1 MVPNHN
7 NNIQDEDLKVIELF
21 SKSINILKKQIDE
34 QKLDECIK
42 LIWKNITEANKYIDT
57 QAPWTLKDKN
67 PERMSVILYTL
78 IEFLRQA
85 GIMLQPFIPDTAEK
99 ILDSLSINI
108 NKRTFENID
117 DRIRPNIVI
126 NKPEVLFPRI
136 DN

>member
-1 MVPNHN
+1 
-7 NNIQDEDLKVIELF
+7 
-21 SKSINILKKQIDE
+21 
-34 QKLDECIK
+34 
-42 LIWKNITEANKYIDT
+42 
-57 QAPWTLKDKN
+57 
-67 PERMSVILYTL
+67 
-78 IEFLRQA
+78 LRQA

-117 DRIRPNIVI
+117 DRISPNIVI

>member
-1 MVPNHN
+1 
-7 NNIQDEDLKVIELF
+7 
-21 SKSINILKKQIDE
+21 
-34 QKLDECIK
+34 
-42 LIWKNITEANKYIDT
+42 
-57 QAPWTLKDKN
+57 
-67 PERMSVILYTL
+67 MSVILYTL

-99 ILDSLSINI
+99 ILDSLSIST